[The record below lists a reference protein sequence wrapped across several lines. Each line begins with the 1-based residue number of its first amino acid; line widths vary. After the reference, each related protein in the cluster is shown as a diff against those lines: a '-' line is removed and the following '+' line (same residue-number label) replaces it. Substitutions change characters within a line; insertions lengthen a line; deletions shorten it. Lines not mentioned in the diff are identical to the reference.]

1 MLNPLLKINKLKKKS
16 FLSLFFRFE
25 NFFISREKIFQILQ
39 SHCLISIFAILDQD
53 YFL

>member
-1 MLNPLLKINKLKKKS
+1 MLNPLLKKKKKT

-39 SHCLISIFAILDQD
+39 SHCLISIFAIVGAN
-53 YFL
+53 